1 MKLPGKSKE
10 SLEFVKVHIRILTFI
25 VKRGNI
31 FLLLTCDCL
40 KSLLGFKYF
49 KGVL

>member
-10 SLEFVKVHIRILTFI
+10 GLEFVKVHIRILTFI

-40 KSLLGFKYF
+40 KSLLGLKCLR
-49 KGVL
+49 GIL